1 MIRNKIKK
9 KLRSKQGTSIFFGL
23 LLFLIASILST
34 VMLSASVTAVK
45 SVESD
50 RKTEQSY
57 LTCSS
62 AAKMLRDAIENTK
75 IEKKTTTTIVGTQTT
90 EDVKWSKMVQ
100 NTAKATDQIADFLL
114 DYVKNYN
121 KNGALNPSAATQTCV
136 ISVPTNDAGGSD
148 KVEDVTAKCTLST
161 GNDGKGYTI
170 VIKLTTGEGINACQ
184 MVVKLSGSGSAGSP
198 ESKSEWVTGWPYGG
212 HWETVTT
219 STLTYS
225 WRATDT
231 IYGDQERNS
240 EAG

>member
-62 AAKMLRDAIENTK
+62 AAKMLRDAIENIK

-148 KVEDVTAKCTLST
+148 KVEDVTARCTLST
-161 GNDGKGYTI
+161 GNDRKGYTI

-184 MVVKLSGSGSAGSP
+184 MVVKLSGSAD
-198 ESKSEWVTGWPYGG
+198 EVKDLIREEWVGSGTDG
-212 HWETVTT
+212 HKETVTT
-219 STLTYS
+219 TTLTYS
-225 WRATDT
+225 WTATDT

-240 EAG
+240 EAS